1 MRWGH
6 EMAEVM
12 LRIGDRRHNVACRD
26 GEEAQLRRLGEMLDQ
41 RWAMANRASG
51 GLNAERTMLLI
62 ALMLADNLD
71 QAENRPSADGGPSP
85 AFLNRLADRLE
96 ALAETLEKPAPSA

>member
-1 MRWGH
+1 
-6 EMAEVM
+6 MAEVT
-12 LRIGDRRHNVACRD
+12 LTIGDRRHAVTCRD

-71 QAENRPSADGGPSP
+71 QAENRPAGGRWAQPGLSRPSRRE
-85 AFLNRLADRLE
+85 AGGDRRY
-96 ALAETLEKPAPSA
+96 P

>member
-1 MRWGH
+1 
-6 EMAEVM
+6 MAEVT
-12 LRIGDRRHNVACRD
+12 LTIGDRRHNVTCRD

-62 ALMLADNLD
+62 ALMLADNLE
-71 QAENRPSADGGPSP
+71 QAENRPAADGGPSP
-85 AFLNRLADRLE
+85 VFLNRLAEKLE
-96 ALAETLEKPAPSA
+96 AIAEALEKPAPSA

>member
-1 MRWGH
+1 
-6 EMAEVM
+6 MAEVT
-12 LRIGDRRHNVACRD
+12 LTIGDRRHAVTCRD

-71 QAENRPSADGGPSP
+71 QAENRPAADGGASP
-85 AFLNRLADRLE
+85 AFLGRLADKLE
-96 ALAETLEKPAPSA
+96 AIADTLEKPAPSA

>member
-1 MRWGH
+1 
-6 EMAEVM
+6 MAEVT
-12 LRIGDRRHNVACRD
+12 LTIGDRRHQVTCRD

-62 ALMLADNLD
+62 ALMLADSLD

-85 AFLNRLADRLE
+85 AYLARLADRLE
-96 ALAETLEKPAPSA
+96 TLAESLEKPAPDA

>member
-1 MRWGH
+1 
-6 EMAEVM
+6 MAEVT
-12 LRIGDRRHNVACRD
+12 LTIGDRRHNVTCRD
-26 GEEAQLRRLGEMLDQ
+26 GEEAQLRKLGDMLDQ

-71 QAENRPSADGGPSP
+71 AAENQPAGDGGPSP

-96 ALAETLEKPAPSA
+96 GIADALEKPAASA